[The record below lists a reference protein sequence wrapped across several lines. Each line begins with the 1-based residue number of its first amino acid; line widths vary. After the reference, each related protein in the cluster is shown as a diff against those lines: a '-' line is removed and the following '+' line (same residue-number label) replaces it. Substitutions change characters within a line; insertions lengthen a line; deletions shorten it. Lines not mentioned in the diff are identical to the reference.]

1 MYKRQPIDIIQQA
14 ADYMSENYRS
24 LVEVTPRQA
33 IKIADIMHHNA
44 SAKLRKIMLQ
54 QLWK

>member
-1 MYKRQPIDIIQQA
+1 MTNSIGNNKEA
-14 ADYMSENYRS
+14 SDYMSANYRH

-33 IKIADIMHHNA
+33 IKIADILHHN
-44 SAKLRKIMLQ
+44 SNPSLRKTMLR

>member
-1 MYKRQPIDIIQQA
+1 
-14 ADYMSENYRS
+14 MSVNYRQ

-33 IKIADIMHHNA
+33 IKVADIMMHN
-44 SAKLRKIMLQ
+44 SDPELRKTMLR

>member
-1 MYKRQPIDIIQQA
+1 
-14 ADYMSENYRS
+14 MSENYRS

-33 IKIADIMHHNA
+33 IKIADILHHNKDV
-44 SAKLRKIMLQ
+44 KLRKTMLQ